1 MRNRLGFLD
10 FEDEDTIFDVFKG
23 RGKDEGGLIF
33 GMAPLE
39 STCFSA
45 VNCDFK
51 ANVEETLVIEVVF
64 AVETIL
70 GGTTTVDEFK
80 VDGVV
85 VTTGEGVN
93 SVVATRREEGCLVF
107 RV

>member
-10 FEDEDTIFDVFKG
+10 FEDEDTTFDVFKG

-45 VNCDFK
+45 VNCGFR
-51 ANVEETLVIEVVF
+51 ANVEETLAIEVVF
-64 AVETIL
+64 TVETIL
-70 GGTTTVDEFK
+70 GGTTNVDEIK
-80 VDGVV
+80 VNEVV
-85 VTTGEGVN
+85 VTTGEGVDG
-93 SVVATRREEGCLVF
+93 VVAT
-107 RV
+107 